1 MNEPL
6 QDQMDRD
13 IDALIA
19 QLELAKQIP
28 GYRMKFNVVDRTMDQ
43 IQGFVAHWDIKLD
56 EDANES
62 I

>member
-1 MNEPL
+1 MMDEIL
-6 QDQMDRD
+6 QIQMDKD

-43 IQGFVAHWDIKLD
+43 IQGFVAHWDLKLD
-56 EDANES
+56 ETENV
-62 I
+62 